1 MYILLFYIGL
11 WHIVNVSYQSLFFD
25 ILFKFVIINNTIE
38 HDMIS
43 LVKVFSFLIKFIRRN
58 IMKFG
63 NNSNSR

>member
-11 WHIVNVSYQSLFFD
+11 WHIVNVSYQNLFFV

-43 LVKVFSFLIKFIRRN
+43 LVKVFFSYKIH
-58 IMKFG
+58 
-63 NNSNSR
+63 